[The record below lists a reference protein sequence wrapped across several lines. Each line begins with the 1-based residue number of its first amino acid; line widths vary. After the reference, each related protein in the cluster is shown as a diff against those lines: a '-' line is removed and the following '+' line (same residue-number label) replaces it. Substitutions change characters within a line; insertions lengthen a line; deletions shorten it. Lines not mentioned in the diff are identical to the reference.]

1 MRAVFDA
8 NVVAAAVCW
17 SGDPFLC
24 LVKIARRRVFPY
36 GTVETLEET
45 KEVATELIRKKRPR
59 HNASA
64 RLTWYMDK
72 LKLVDA
78 APLGKQR
85 SRDPKDDPY
94 LAAALAAKVDC
105 IVTFDK
111 DLLDLGKPFG
121 IPVITPAQL
130 LKTMEG

>member
-24 LVKIARRRVFPY
+24 LVKLARRKVFAY
-36 GTVETLEET
+36 GTTETLEET
-45 KEVATELIRKKRPR
+45 RDVVAELIRKKKPR
-59 HNASA
+59 HNAAA
-64 RLTWYMDK
+64 RLTWYLEK
-72 LKLVDA
+72 LKFVDA

-94 LAAALAAKVDC
+94 LAAALAAKADC
-105 IVTFDK
+105 IVTFDR

-121 IPVITPAQL
+121 IAVITPAQF
-130 LKTMEG
+130 LKASGN